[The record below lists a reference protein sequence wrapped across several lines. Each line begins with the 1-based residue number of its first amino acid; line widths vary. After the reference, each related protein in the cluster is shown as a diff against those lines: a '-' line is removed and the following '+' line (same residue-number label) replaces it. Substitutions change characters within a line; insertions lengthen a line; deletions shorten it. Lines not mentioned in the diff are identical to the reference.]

1 MASQELND
9 TWNWAQIWKLDFIYT
24 YTALHIC
31 RFCIHGVNQPQIE
44 NAKKKKKKKKKKIL
58 ESPNKAKLEFGII
71 SNLKMNLKYMGG
83 CAQIICKF
91 RGCCLVAKSRLTLC
105 DSMDYSPLGSPV
117 PGISQARILEWVAIS
132 FSRGSFQPRDRI
144 CVSWSA
150 GGFFT
155 TEPPGKPICKYLH
168 HFI

>member
-1 MASQELND
+1 MTPGTGLKYESWISYIHTQPFVSADSASMESTNHRL
-9 TWNWAQIWKLDFIYT
+9 KML
-24 YTALHIC
+24 
-31 RFCIHGVNQPQIE
+31 
-44 NAKKKKKKKKKKIL
+44 KKKKKKIL

-91 RGCCLVAKSRLTLC
+91 RGCCLVAKSRLTLR

-144 CVSWSA
+144 CVS
-150 GGFFT
+150 
-155 TEPPGKPICKYLH
+155 
-168 HFI
+168 